1 MDHQRSE
8 KRRSRVDS
16 EEFERIFERQVAQ
29 SGEVLVAKAREYA
42 DDSDRLHNFKAASAL
57 IGGTP
62 EQALWGFAVKHLVSI
77 SDMVASEGYYDAE
90 KWDEK
95 IGDAINYLI
104 LLRAQVFETDNSR
117 VMMSPAVTIQTNFG
131 STPTGDTRVQ

>member
-1 MDHQRSE
+1 
-8 KRRSRVDS
+8 VDS

-29 SGEVLVAKAREYA
+29 SREVLLTKAKEYA
-42 DDSDRLHNFKAASAL
+42 TDDDRLHNFEAASAL

-77 SDMVASEGYYDAE
+77 SDMIKDAEYHSEE

-104 LLRAQVFETDNSR
+104 LLRAQVFDTENLRVSVNPSR
-117 VMMSPAVTIQTNFG
+117 IINQTFL
-131 STPTGDTRVQ
+131 TGPGETRVH